1 MSDVEELVP
10 GLYKITL
17 PLPMKGLD
25 SVFVYLFRDGDENLL
40 VDTGWN
46 DETSYDHL
54 KDAFTQINFKIPD
67 LKTIIISHLH
77 PDHIGLATQLRKEA
91 PKSKL
96 AMSQR
101 DALDLVY
108 SPEAYGVLLE
118 RMGSFLAMHGTPEE
132 DLKQIMSRA
141 RSFEKRFASIS
152 KPETL
157 LRGGEKLAVGKWKI
171 EVIPTP
177 GHTKGNICLYDS
189 SANILFS
196 GDHVLPTIT
205 PNVSLSP
212 LYEGDPLGDYLRSLR
227 NMKKFDPVKILPSH
241 EYVFEHLGKRIAE
254 LEKHHEERL
263 AEVMQALDVEEKSG
277 YEVAEELTWNI
288 GSFEKLSA
296 WQKRA
301 AITETLAHLEYL
313 KRNNKVF
320 EFHEGVA
327 VKETVRYAKIVS

>member
-1 MSDVEELVP
+1 MSGVEEIIQ

-46 DETSYDHL
+46 DENSYGRL
-54 KDAFTQINFKIPD
+54 KDAFSQIDFNIPD
-67 LKTIIISHLH
+67 LKTIVISHLH
-77 PDHIGLATQLRKEA
+77 PDHIGLATRLRKEA

-96 AMSQR
+96 AMHQR
-101 DALDLVY
+101 DSLDLVY
-108 SPEAYGVLLE
+108 TPEAYGILLE
-118 RMGSFLAMHGTPEE
+118 NTRSFLAMHGTPEE
-132 DLKQIMSRA
+132 VLKEIVSNA
-141 RSFEKRFASIS
+141 RTFEKRFAGIS
-152 KPETL
+152 RPDVL
-157 LRGGEKLAVGKWKI
+157 LHGGEKIVAGKWKMD
-171 EVIPTP
+171 VISTP
-177 GHTKGNICLYDS
+177 GHTKGNICLYDPS
-189 SANILFS
+189 SNILFS

-212 LYEGDPLGDYLRSLR
+212 LYEGDPLGDFLRSLR
-227 NMKKFDPVKILPSH
+227 NLKRLDPVKILPSH
-241 EYVFEHLGKRIAE
+241 EYVFQHLGKRIAAI
-254 LEKHHEERL
+254 EKHHEDRL
-263 AEVMQALDVEEKSG
+263 AEVMKALDAEKSG

-313 KRNNKVF
+313 KRNRKVF
-320 EFHEGVA
+320 EFHEGVDDS
-327 VKETVRYAKIVS
+327 ESVRYSKIIS

>member
-1 MSDVEELVP
+1 MSAVEEIVP

-46 DETSYDHL
+46 DENSYEHL
-54 KDAFTQINFKIPD
+54 KDAFRQICFNLSD
-67 LKTIIISHLH
+67 LRTIVISHLH
-77 PDHIGLATQLRKEA
+77 PDHIGLATRLRKEA
-91 PKSKL
+91 PKAKL
-96 AMSQR
+96 AMHQR
-101 DALDLVY
+101 DSLDLVY
-108 SPEAYGVLLE
+108 TPEAYAVLLE
-118 RMGSFLAMHGTPEE
+118 RMRSFLAMHGTPKEV
-132 DLKQIMSRA
+132 LKEIVKNA
-141 RSFEKRFASIS
+141 RSYETRFAAIS
-152 KPETL
+152 KPEKL
-157 LRGGEKLAVGKWKI
+157 LQGGEKILVGKWKM
-171 EVIPTP
+171 EVISTP

-189 SANILFS
+189 STNILFS

-227 NMKKFDPVKILPSH
+227 NLKKFDPEKILPSH
-241 EYVFEHLGKRIAE
+241 EYVFEHLGKRIKE
-254 LEKHHEERL
+254 IERHHEDRL
-263 AEVMQALDVEEKSG
+263 AEVMKALDEEKSG

-288 GSFEKLSA
+288 GSFEKLGA

-313 KRNNKVF
+313 KRNRKAF
-320 EFHEGVA
+320 EFHEGVDDR
-327 VKETVRYAKIVS
+327 ESVRYSKIVS